1 MPSSQSRRT
10 ELALAVLC
18 FCTLGFSPQVNAA
31 QPLAW
36 MNPAL
41 PAAERARLLVEA
53 MTLDEKI
60 EQIALNTGP
69 NPDLPGCGERRDTR
83 HIEGIARLEVPTIRL
98 TNGPI
103 GVAGG
108 DCNPNPQTTAVPTAL
123 LVAASWDRQAAFHWG
138 EIAGI
143 ETRNIAHHVFEA
155 PGINMG
161 RVAQAG
167 RNYEYFGEDPFLSG
181 TLAIEEVKAVQQ
193 QGTQASIKH
202 FVANEQETDR
212 MSMNTIVD
220 ERTLHEIYMLPFE
233 MAVKDSSPASIICSY
248 PKVGGLF
255 ACESAPLLTD
265 VLRKQW
271 GFQGYVISDRRAVHS
286 TAAAI
291 KAGLDLE
298 FDSRAAWFTPEKI
311 KAALAAG
318 QITVADLEAMLRRRY
333 IPMFSMGQFDHPV
346 ERFTA
351 VDFAAHAET
360 SRLIAEEG
368 SVLLKNEKGAL
379 PFDAAALRSIAL
391 IGAASFAGS
400 AKLPA
405 TGPKG
410 IITVNAPQL
419 ITPLQGLKQALKN
432 LNSAATV
439 TYDDGTDLTRAKAL
453 AAKSDVAIVMAGD
466 ISLEGEDRTNLSLPL
481 IDGVNQEALIAAVAA
496 ANARTVVVLKDGGP
510 VLMPWLSQ
518 VPAVLEAWYPGQED
532 GIAVADLLFG
542 VANPSGKLPMT
553 FPKAEREG
561 AVKTAEQYPGVMV
574 NGVRTVTYTE
584 GLEMG
589 YRWYDAH
596 NVAPQFPF
604 GFGLSYTTF
613 TITQLAVTK
622 QADGTKPISVRFV
635 VQNNGTRAGS
645 EVPQVYLS
653 LPSSTGEPPK
663 RLVAFEKVSLAPGEK
678 KAIELTID
686 PGSSNHPLGY
696 WDSASQKWVTA
707 SGLYRISVGNSSAH
721 AVLQETISVH
731 R

>member
-1 MPSSQSRRT
+1 
-10 ELALAVLC
+10 
-18 FCTLGFSPQVNAA
+18 
-31 QPLAW
+31 

-83 HIEGIARLEVPTIRL
+83 HIEGIARLEVPTFRL

>member
-1 MPSSQSRRT
+1 
-10 ELALAVLC
+10 
-18 FCTLGFSPQVNAA
+18 
-31 QPLAW
+31 

-368 SVLLKNEKGAL
+368 SVLLKNEKGTL

>member
-1 MPSSQSRRT
+1 
-10 ELALAVLC
+10 
-18 FCTLGFSPQVNAA
+18 
-31 QPLAW
+31 